1 MPGDGTFE
9 LNVYEEKNYQAMK
22 MRCSSYYIY
31 WFFAAIVCLGALAC
45 SNTLPKFGVGGR
57 YEEGKDQF
65 FRGRGGDMDKA
76 VVSLEYVVSQ
86 DPTYKNSLTYLG
98 RAYYRKERYKDAYV
112 ILQRAVAVNRDDEIA
127 WLALGVT
134 ELRLGQNE
142 KGIETLKGGITLASK
157 VLVEGYHNYDRW
169 DLRGAVRTSVRRS
182 AFYLTKGVEEK
193 ENIIQSTERLL
204 AQIDDEENAQKNNHS
219 QNMRQL
225 YQR

>member
-1 MPGDGTFE
+1 
-9 LNVYEEKNYQAMK
+9 MK
-22 MRCSSYYIY
+22 IRCSGDYIY
-31 WFFAAIVCLGALAC
+31 WLFAAIVCLGASSC

-86 DPTYKNSLTYLG
+86 DPTYKHSLTYLE

-112 ILQRAVAVNRDDEIA
+112 ILQRAVVVNKDDEIA

-142 KGIETLKGGITLASK
+142 KGIETLKGGVTLASK
-157 VLVEGYHNYDRW
+157 VLVEGYHNHDRW
-169 DLRGAVRTSVRRS
+169 DLRGTVRASVRRS

-204 AQIDDEENAQKNNHS
+204 AQIDDEENAQKNNHT

>member
-1 MPGDGTFE
+1 MPLTASSRI
-9 LNVYEEKNYQAMK
+9 YEEKNLFSHENAMLGG
-22 MRCSSYYIY
+22 YIC
-31 WFFAAIVCLGALAC
+31 WLFAAIVFLGAASC

-112 ILQRAVAVNRDDEIA
+112 ILQRAVAVNKDDEIA

-142 KGIETLKGGITLASK
+142 QGIETLKGGITLASK

-169 DLRGAVRTSVRRS
+169 DLRGTVRTSVRRC

-204 AQIDDEENAQKNNHS
+204 ALIDDEENAQKNNHT

>member
-1 MPGDGTFE
+1 
-9 LNVYEEKNYQAMK
+9 MK
-22 MRCSSYYIY
+22 SRCSGYYVS
-31 WFFAAIVCLGALAC
+31 WFFIVIVFLGAVSC
-45 SNTLPKFGVGGR
+45 SNTLPRLGVGGQ

-65 FRGRGGDMDKA
+65 FRGRGGDMDRA
-76 VVSLEYVVSQ
+76 VTSLEYVVSQ

-112 ILQRAVAVNRDDEIA
+112 ILQRAVAVNKDDEIA

-157 VLVEGYHNYDRW
+157 VLNEGYHNYDRW
-169 DLRGAVRTSVRRS
+169 DLRGTVRASIRRS

-193 ENIIQSTERLL
+193 ENIIQSTDRLL
-204 AQIDDEENAQKNNHS
+204 TQIDDEENAQKNNHT

>member
-1 MPGDGTFE
+1 
-9 LNVYEEKNYQAMK
+9 MK
-22 MRCSSYYIY
+22 IRCSGDYIY
-31 WFFAAIVCLGALAC
+31 WLFAAIVCLGASSC

-65 FRGRGGDMDKA
+65 YRGRGGDMDKA

-112 ILQRAVAVNRDDEIA
+112 ILQRAVVVNKDDEIA

-142 KGIETLKGGITLASK
+142 KGIETLKGGITLASQ
-157 VLVEGYHNYDRW
+157 VLVEGYHHHDRW
-169 DLRGAVRTSVRRS
+169 DLRGTVRASVRRS

-193 ENIIQSTERLL
+193 ENILQSTERLL
-204 AQIDDEENAQKNNHS
+204 AQIDDEENAQKNNHT

>member
-1 MPGDGTFE
+1 
-9 LNVYEEKNYQAMK
+9 MK
-22 MRCSSYYIY
+22 TRCSGYYIY
-31 WFFAAIVCLGALAC
+31 WFFAAIVCLGAVSC

-112 ILQRAVAVNRDDEIA
+112 ILQRAVAVNKDDEIA

-169 DLRGAVRTSVRRS
+169 DLRGSVRTSVRRS

-193 ENIIQSTERLL
+193 GNIIQSTERLL

>member
-1 MPGDGTFE
+1 
-9 LNVYEEKNYQAMK
+9 MK
-22 MRCSSYYIY
+22 MRCSGDYIC
-31 WFFAAIVCLGALAC
+31 WFFAAIVCLGAVSC

-112 ILQRAVAVNRDDEIA
+112 ILQRAVVVHKDDEIA

-142 KGIETLKGGITLASK
+142 KAIETLKGGITLASK

-169 DLRGAVRTSVRRS
+169 DLRGTVRASIRRS

-193 ENIIQSTERLL
+193 ENIIQTTERLL
-204 AQIDDEENAQKNNHS
+204 AQIDDEENAQKNNHT